1 MAEGHVQITRLEPH
15 DLVANCRFYEKKYPE
30 IEELVMVRV
39 KTISE
44 TAAYVQLLEYNAI
57 EGMIPLSELS
67 RRRIRSVNKHIRV
80 GKTEIVQVMRV
91 DTEKG
96 YIDLS
101 KKKVN
106 EDDIK
111 PCELRY
117 NKAKDVHSIM
127 KHVAEECKCN
137 LESLYHAVAWPLYA
151 KYGHAFDAF
160 NMAVANPEKIL
171 DPLRLPAD
179 VHEKLFYN
187 IKHRHKAQPFRVRAD
202 IEVTCFTYEGID
214 KIKAALK
221 QGEAT
226 FKENEEINIS
236 IRLLAAPAY
245 VLIASALDKD
255 AGIELM
261 TKAIAA
267 MRIALEES
275 GGNLKETKPPRVVS
289 NTEETTVKEL
299 EDEDEEEEEED
310 EEEEEEEGGEDGAPD
325 GEDDEDGDDK

>member
-1 MAEGHVQITRLEPH
+1 MATPVEISRLGPH
-15 DLVANCRFYEKKYPE
+15 ETVLNCRFYEKKYPD

-44 TAAYVQLLEYNAI
+44 TAAYVQLLEYNAV

-106 EDDIK
+106 DDDIK

-127 KHVAEECKCN
+127 KHVAEECKCS
-137 LESLYHAVAWPLYA
+137 LESLYQAVAWPLYA

-171 DPLRLPAD
+171 DPLNLPAD
-179 VHEKLFYN
+179 VREKLFYN

-214 KIKAALK
+214 AIRAALK

-261 TKAIAA
+261 AKAIRVMKA
-267 MRIALEES
+267 ALEAA

-289 NTEETTVKEL
+289 NAEEQHVKE
-299 EDEDEEEEEED
+299 EDDDDEEEED
-310 EEEEEEEGGEDGAPD
+310 EEEEDEESGDEGGKGDDAEEEEE
-325 GEDDEDGDDK
+325 EDDK